1 MKKFLLLTVMCL
13 CITYSGVLAQG
24 QTLTGKVTS
33 AEDGSPLPG
42 VNVVVKG
49 SAVGA
54 VTDVNGA
61 YSLSVPPESTLI
73 FSFIG
78 LASIEVEVGE
88 RTIVD
93 VQMAQD
99 VQQLGEVVVTA
110 AGIERQTRALGY
122 SVANVSGDQIALKS
136 EPDALRSLQG
146 KVPGVNILSTSGA
159 PGSATR
165 ITIRGNKSFFGNNQ
179 PLFVVD
185 GIPFD
190 NSYYN
195 SSNELTDGAAYSG
208 RIGDLD
214 PNNIESINE
223 WSLIIST

>member
-1 MKKFLLLTVMCL
+1 LIKHINQKSMTKFLLLTVMCL
-13 CITYSGVLAQG
+13 SVTLSGVLAQER
-24 QTLTGKVTS
+24 TVTGKVTS

-42 VNVVVKG
+42 VNVVIKG
-49 SAVGA
+49 SAIGT
-54 VTDVNGA
+54 VTDVNGT
-61 YSLSVPPESTLI
+61 YSLSVPQEATLV

-78 LASIEVEVGE
+78 LTSVEAPVGE

-122 SVANVSGDQIALKS
+122 AVATVTGDRVAMKS

-179 PLFVVD
+179 PSMAFPSTIHLIFL
-185 GIPFD
+185 
-190 NSYYN
+190 
-195 SSNELTDGAAYSG
+195 LTS
-208 RIGDLD
+208 
-214 PNNIESINE
+214 
-223 WSLIIST
+223 